1 MITSKLPPYFG
12 GLGYYANKSINEP
25 NLLLYCDSDTGT
37 GSITH
42 WVCTGFENIYRW
54 TPQNSNNYLLPTSET
69 INGNQVLNVIRFNG
83 TYPYVNQ
90 GDASFLRLKKWNS
103 STSTYD
109 FVSQRDLFGYQ
120 KSFTIQMTCTFEPT
134 SGTSYQNYR
143 GMMGIGHPSTPAIN
157 GTTVPT
163 GSTRDAI
170 IMGQYQ
176 NGNVVWGFFPY
187 LGSASQKVISVPI
200 NVIQNLSSGRF
211 CWTFIY
217 DNENKIAKLYLSKD
231 NLGSLYY
238 NSMSVTTPPQMCDI
252 NPNTSV
258 SVGVGLGM
266 AYWSTD
272 RHMKGNIYSVLMYSR
287 ALRTEELIHNFE
299 IQKRLYLL

>member
-12 GLGYYANKSINEP
+12 GLGFYTHKSINEP
-25 NLLLYCDSDTGT
+25 DLLLYCEGDSGVNN
-37 GSITH
+37 SSYWI
-42 WVCTGFENIYRW
+42 CTGFENTYRW
-54 TPQNSNNYLLPTSET
+54 TPENPSNYLLPYSEL
-69 INGNQVLNVIRFNG
+69 INGYRVLDFIRFNG
-83 TYPYVNQ
+83 TYPYVNP

-143 GMMGIGHPSTPAIN
+143 GMMGIGHPSSPAIN

-170 IMGQYQ
+170 VMGQVQ
-176 NGNVVWGFFPY
+176 TPNIVWGFFPY
-187 LGSASQKVISVPI
+187 LGSATTKIISMPT
-200 NVIQNLSSGRF
+200 SSIPTGRF
-211 CWTFIY
+211 CWTFVY
-217 DNENKIAKLYLSKD
+217 DNENQRADLYLSTT
-231 NLGSLYY
+231 NFGSVFNDY
-238 NSMSVTTPPQMCDI
+238 MSVTTPPQMCDI
-252 NPNTSV
+252 NPSTSIN
-258 SVGVGLGM
+258 VGVGLGM
-266 AYWSTD
+266 SYWSTD

-287 ALRTEELIHNFE
+287 ALRIEELIHNFE

>member
-12 GLGYYANKSINEP
+12 GLGFYANKSINDP
-25 NLLLYCDSDTGT
+25 SLLLYCDTDTLREQY
-37 GSITH
+37 
-42 WVCTGFENIYRW
+42 WLCAGFKNIYRW
-54 TPQNSNNYLLPTSET
+54 VPENSNRLLLPFTE
-69 INGNQVLNVIRFNG
+69 IVNGQPLNSARFNG

-90 GDASFLRLKKWNS
+90 GDASFLRLKKWNP
-103 STSTYD
+103 STSTFD
-109 FVSQRDLFGYQ
+109 FVSQRDLFDYG

-143 GMMGIGHPSTPAIN
+143 GMMGIGHASNPAIN
-157 GTTVPT
+157 GTTVPA

-170 IMGQYQ
+170 VMGQYQ

-187 LGSASQKVISVPI
+187 LGSGAAKLISVPI
-200 NVIQNLSSGRF
+200 SVIQNLSSGRF
-211 CWTFIY
+211 CWTFVY
-217 DNENKIAKLYLSKD
+217 DNENKTAKLYLSK
-231 NLGSLYY
+231 NSFGSLFK
-238 NSMSVTTPPQMCDI
+238 NSTSVTSPPQMCNI
-252 NPNTSV
+252 NPSTSIN
-258 SVGVGLGM
+258 VGVGLGM

-287 ALRTEELIHNFE
+287 ALRIEELIHNFE

>member
-12 GLGYYANKSINEP
+12 GLGFYANKSINEP
-25 NLLLYCDSDTGT
+25 DLLLYCDSDTGT
-37 GSITH
+37 SSITH
-42 WVCTGFENIYRW
+42 WVCTGFENTYRW
-54 TPQNSNNYLLPTSET
+54 TPQNSSNYLLPDSEI
-69 INGNQVLNVIRFNG
+69 INGGQVLNLIRFNG
-83 TYPYVNQ
+83 TYPYVNP

-143 GMMGIGHPSTPAIN
+143 GMMGIGHPSSPAIN

-170 IMGQYQ
+170 LMGQVQ
-176 NGNVVWGFFPY
+176 TPNIVWGFFPY
-187 LGSASQKVISVPI
+187 LGSATTKIISIPT
-200 NVIQNLSSGRF
+200 SSIPTGRF
-211 CWTFIY
+211 CWTFVY
-217 DNENKIAKLYLSKD
+217 NNENQRADLYLSTT
-231 NLGSLYY
+231 NFGSVFNDY
-238 NSMSVTTPPQMCDI
+238 MSVTTPPQMCDI
-252 NPNTSV
+252 NPSTSV
-258 SVGVGLGM
+258 NVGVGLGM
-266 AYWSTD
+266 AHWSSD

>member
-12 GLGYYANKSINEP
+12 GLGFYANKSINEP
-25 NLLLYCDSDTGT
+25 SLLLYCDAE
-37 GSITH
+37 SISETY
-42 WVCTGFENIYRW
+42 WPCVGFKDIYRW
-54 TPQNSNNYLLPTSET
+54 VPENSNRLLLPSTE
-69 INGNQVLNVIRFNG
+69 IVNGQPLNFARFNG

-103 STSTYD
+103 STSTYN
-109 FVSQRDLFGYQ
+109 FVSQRDLFDYG

-143 GMMGIGHPSTPAIN
+143 GMMGIGHLSSPAIN

-170 IMGQYQ
+170 FMGQYQ
-176 NGNVVWGFFPY
+176 NGNVVWGFSPY
-187 LGSASQKVISVPI
+187 LGSSTAKIISVPI
-200 NVIQNLSSGRF
+200 SVIQNLSSGRF
-211 CWTFIY
+211 CWTFVY

-231 NLGSLYY
+231 NLGSLFY
-238 NSMSVTTPPQMCDI
+238 NTMSVTTPPQMCNI
-252 NPNTSV
+252 NPSTSIN
-258 SVGVGLGM
+258 VGVGLGM
-266 AYWSTD
+266 GYWSTD

-287 ALRTEELIHNFE
+287 ALRIEELIHNFE